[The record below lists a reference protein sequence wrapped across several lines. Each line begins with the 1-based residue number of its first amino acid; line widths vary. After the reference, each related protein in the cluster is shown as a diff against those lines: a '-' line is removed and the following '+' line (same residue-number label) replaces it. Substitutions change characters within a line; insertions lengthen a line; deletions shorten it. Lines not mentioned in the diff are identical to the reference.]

1 MDRQPTHQRRAALC
15 LWPGLPQLWWRG
27 SPWALG
33 VAVGFAVLLNFVI
46 VASFGWTEW
55 AGPQAVTAGWIVL
68 AATWVAGV
76 VFSWRRGDHRRM
88 DQQQTDR
95 RPKDNTNAQDREA
108 DELFRQARDHYLRGN
123 WYESEETLVE
133 LLQHNPNDVDARLML
148 ATLMRH
154 SERWD
159 DARAQLKQLQ
169 RLEAAGKW
177 QLEIRREWEYLARE
191 QPADEAAPAAE
202 PGPDSPADTETEA
215 AETASHEETRGPAN
229 EESSSPADVPHAA

>member
-1 MDRQPTHQRRAALC
+1 MDRQTIRQRRIALC
-15 LWPGLPQLWWRG
+15 MWPGLPQLWWRG

-46 VASFGWTEW
+46 VASFAWTEW
-55 AGPQAVTAGWIVL
+55 VQPQAVTAGWIVL
-68 AATWVAGV
+68 ATTWVAGV
-76 VFSWRRGDHRRM
+76 VFSWRRGDHRKV
-88 DQQQTDR
+88 DDQQTDR
-95 RPKDNTNAQDREA
+95 SLKDNTNARNREA

-123 WYESEETLVE
+123 WYEAEETLVG
-133 LLQHNPNDVDARLML
+133 LLERSPNDVDARLML

-154 SERWD
+154 TERYD
-159 DARAQLKQLQ
+159 DARGQLKQLQ

-191 QPADEAAPAAE
+191 QQAEEDSPVAE
-202 PGPDSPADTETEA
+202 PQSDSPQSDVSPSEA
-215 AETASHEETRGPAN
+215 EPAEISGDED